1 MGTAVAK
8 RTATAVRR
16 KPIADVVRQI
26 KTHIYDATTLEGR
39 ADKHRLQAGHLLLQL
54 RQRIESGEEGN
65 DLAWWPWCEK
75 HIERSRS
82 DCKRLMEIAAA
93 DDPEQALED
102 ERERVRKAVAKNREK
117 TKAELEAA
125 RMLVTSKPKADD
137 EPTKPEPTKPSE
149 SSGGEPPPEPE
160 PDPIEPE
167 NYVSEYLISANAA
180 TRMARD
186 CLKIVNE
193 REASVK
199 RRTQKYKD
207 DTGEILDA
215 ADAARRAWQ
224 EVYNRVMAE
233 KLASTLPQ
241 DGRSEVP
248 MDDCTTENEGDDLGD
263 IPAGLDRRRP
273 VLESS
278 GAE

>member
-1 MGTAVAK
+1 
-8 RTATAVRR
+8 
-16 KPIADVVRQI
+16 
-26 KTHIYDATTLEGR
+26 
-39 ADKHRLQAGHLLLQL
+39 
-54 RQRIESGEEGN
+54 
-65 DLAWWPWCEK
+65 
-75 HIERSRS
+75 
-82 DCKRLMEIAAA
+82 
-93 DDPEQALED
+93 
-102 ERERVRKAVAKNREK
+102 
-117 TKAELEAA
+117 
-125 RMLVTSKPKADD
+125 
-137 EPTKPEPTKPSE
+137 
-149 SSGGEPPPEPE
+149 
-160 PDPIEPE
+160 
-167 NYVSEYLISANAA
+167 
-180 TRMARD
+180 MARD

-248 MDDCTTENEGDDLGD
+248 MDDRTTENEGDDLGD